1 MTFSDGDTV
10 ASKRSNPMK
19 SRNVFIAL
27 GVAAALAA
35 GAYGYTALAQGGPGY
50 GPGMMGGGFG
60 PGMMGGNGP
69 GFHMRGFGGGQGAGP
84 WNCPALGQNEPSG
97 PAGAQ
102 DQVPGQGYGPGYR
115 MRGWGGGYGPGMMQG
130 NGPGYGRGPA
140 AQADQ
145 TANQNLNL
153 TTDQVKTRMEGW
165 LNWRG
170 NPRLKVGD
178 VKEKDADTI
187 TADIVTKDNSLVQR
201 FIINRHTGAYTQDN
215 S

>member
-1 MTFSDGDTV
+1 
-10 ASKRSNPMK
+10 
-19 SRNVFIAL
+19 
-27 GVAAALAA
+27 
-35 GAYGYTALAQGGPGY
+35 
-50 GPGMMGGGFG
+50 
-60 PGMMGGNGP
+60 
-69 GFHMRGFGGGQGAGP
+69 
-84 WNCPALGQNEPSG
+84 
-97 PAGAQ
+97 
-102 DQVPGQGYGPGYR
+102 
-115 MRGWGGGYGPGMMQG
+115 MRGWGGGYGPDMMQG
-130 NGPGYGRGPA
+130 NGPRYGRGPA

-201 FIINRHTGAYTQDN
+201 FIINVHTGAYTQDN